1 MKPRLAAIYNCW
13 MDGVEILPYSI
24 RSIADVVDEV
34 IIIYSNTS
42 NYGKTI
48 SCLDEIDG
56 LGSLVNWEPNLNK
69 SPHQNEIDKRN
80 YGLNV
85 ARALHYTHFIMLDC
99 DECYN
104 GEELKRD
111 RDSLYNS
118 QHMNGF
124 VHRLKVYL
132 TPTLCCDDHTLVP
145 GIHKLKPEAKFQF
158 NSTSYPF
165 AYDEQRHA
173 HIDPTRRLA
182 YTGGIMMSG
191 TPMHHFSHVRK
202 SLKLKI
208 ENSSARDNLRK
219 STILEDVQNAKDG
232 YYCKFYRQNLK
243 EVPNKFGIVI

>member
-1 MKPRLAAIYNCW
+1 MSPRLAAIYNVW
-13 MDGVEILPYSI
+13 FDGTEILPYSI

-42 NYGKTI
+42 NHGLTLN
-48 SCLDEIDG
+48 CLDQIDG

-69 SPHQNEIDKRN
+69 TPHQNEIDKRN

-99 DECYN
+99 DECYDS
-104 GEELKRD
+104 EELKRD
-111 RDSLYNS
+111 RDSLFNS
-118 QHMNGF
+118 EHMNGF
-124 VHRLKVYL
+124 VHPLKVYL

-145 GIHKLKPEAKFQF
+145 GIHKLKPECKFQWA
-158 NSTSYPF
+158 SSSYPF

-173 HIDPTRRLA
+173 HIDPTRRLT
-182 YTGGIMMSG
+182 YTSGIMMSG

-219 STILEDVQNAKDG
+219 SSILEDVQNAKPG
-232 YYCKFYRQNLK
+232 YYSKFYRQTLT
-243 EVPNKFGIVI
+243 EVPNKFGIVL